1 MGTKNNSMLFYTCSL
16 IEFIGR
22 TKKKKR
28 KEVVGLLGRDILER
42 IYEYADVLHCE
53 PIEKVA
59 AEFIEECQIKDGIFD
74 NEADCKYNVPD
85 YWTIGEVYERL
96 IEDSYS
102 DEDILEGIWAVYH
115 SWIDDSISDYNT
127 DFYYQPRDYIAACY
141 AKGYVL

>member
-102 DEDILEGIWAVYH
+102 TKIYWKEFGMFIILGLMIASQITTRIFIISSGI
-115 SWIDDSISDYNT
+115 I
-127 DFYYQPRDYIAACY
+127 
-141 AKGYVL
+141 